1 LALYVL
7 PCATDGTFED
17 FRHARDAAAPRE
29 LTMTLDR
36 QSGMPKSATI
46 KRIF

>member
-1 LALYVL
+1 LALYDL
-7 PCATDGTFED
+7 PCATDGTVED

-29 LTMTLDR
+29 LATTRDR